1 MISFIKLVSSSLLL
15 FVGMFVGVVG
25 QASNVLPDVDP
36 AKHGMSAEQLGA
48 LDALAQRYVEEGRVA
63 GMVNV
68 VLRNG
73 EVVYRK
79 ATGSR
84 AMDGEVPLNASD
96 LFRIYS
102 MTKPITAVAAMQLY
116 EQGKFHLSDP
126 VEKFLPELAGLKVL
140 DEQGRLL
147 DAESPV
153 TMHQLLNHTAGFS
166 YGFVPHSD
174 LVDAQYAQADLWAA
188 KDLDE
193 FAQRVAKLPLKFQPG
208 TKYHYSIAVDLT
220 GLVVQRISG

>member
-1 MISFIKLVSSSLLL
+1 M
-15 FVGMFVGVVG
+15 
-25 QASNVLPDVDP
+25 APP
-36 AKHGMSAEQLGA
+36 E
-48 LDALAQRYVEEGRVA
+48 ALAKRYVEEGRVA

-68 VLRNG
+68 VIHNG
-73 EVVYRK
+73 EIVYYK

-84 AMDGEVPLNASD
+84 YTDGKALLKSTD

-126 VEKFLPELAGLKVL
+126 VEKFVPELAGLKVL
-140 DEQGRLL
+140 DEQGRLV

-166 YGFVPHSD
+166 CGFVPLTD
-174 LVDAQYAQADLWAA
+174 VVDAQ
-188 KDLDE
+188 
-193 FAQRVAKLPLKFQPG
+193 
-208 TKYHYSIAVDLT
+208 
-220 GLVVQRISG
+220 